1 MHAINVSLVGA
12 CIIQCFRVFDE
23 HLDRFAHIF
32 GGPDVARFLLTIV
45 TGAIL
50 CGTAYAAL
58 KHVMAEP
65 EPESSHTLAP
75 TGPLHDRLLA
85 GRGTNYALEIRN
97 AVVAVQGWGGRQLW
111 RKVRETASQDR
122 SFLENEDPERAY
134 PRDVAS
140 VGQTYGI
147 LSGAVFGSAGTFAV
161 EYWPV
166 PTFVLGPPQ
175 HPEAF
180 GRPADYI
187 RDGRQGGGLAVT
199 LFLWQDDEMSEN
211 GQAMIE
217 RLFAFFDANP
227 DVPEALVVVND
238 GDYERIA
245 PGSGLLSRAAG
256 IPRILNTHA
265 AMLVSRSDR
274 VDKIIRPY
282 VNHHEGDVSL
292 KDTESV
298 GTRFWQFYWHKN
310 NGQTPDAFE
319 AYYTAKLVAEGKSGL
334 APMMSTDWWHTQLPE
349 FWNAIGPQG
358 DFKPT
363 PFLPIRWTAAQL
375 KHFDNTALVGYLHRP
390 VRVPLRDDEGKSL
403 PRSALVANLQAGW
416 AKALNDAQG
425 GRPSRVVFDSSH
437 DAAWSDVLTDALKG
451 VPEPL
456 ALDEEPV
463 GYDLRHRIGNT
474 GAASPLAQ
482 IAVAAMAGHEDGR
495 VSATINVGLDGH
507 ADIIL
512 VTPPD
517 EAQRENNELSNAAY
531 TLFGETK

>member
-1 MHAINVSLVGA
+1 M
-12 CIIQCFRVFDE
+12 
-23 HLDRFAHIF
+23 
-32 GGPDVARFLLTIV
+32 ARFLLTIV

-85 GRGTNYALEIRN
+85 GRGASYVLEIRN
-97 AVVAVQGWGGRQLW
+97 ADVAVQRWGGRQLW
-111 RKVRETASQDR
+111 RKIREAASQQH
-122 SFLENEDPERAY
+122 SFLENEDPKRAY
-134 PRDVAS
+134 PRDSAS

-147 LSGAVFGSAGTFAV
+147 LSGTVFGSAGTFAV

-175 HPEAF
+175 HPERLD
-180 GRPADYI
+180 RPAGDI
-187 RDGRQGGGLAVT
+187 AGWRQSAGLAVT
-199 LFLWQDDEMSEN
+199 LFLWQDDEMSDN

-227 DVPEALVVVND
+227 DVPEALVFVND
-238 GDYERIA
+238 GDYARILA
-245 PGSGLLSRAAG
+245 DRPGSGRLSKPMG
-256 IPRILNTHA
+256 VPHVLNTHA
-265 AMLVSRSDR
+265 AILVSRSDR
-274 VDKIIRPY
+274 VDSLIRPY
-282 VNHHEGDVSL
+282 VNHREGDVSL

-310 NGQTPDAFE
+310 NGQTPDAFT
-319 AYYTAKLVAEGKSGL
+319 AHYTAKLAAEGKTGL

-349 FWNAIGPQG
+349 FWNAVGPQG

-390 VRVPLRDDEGKSL
+390 VHVPLQDDEGKAL

-416 AKALNDAQG
+416 AQALNVAQAG

-517 EAQRENNELSNAAY
+517 EAQREKNELSNAAY
-531 TLFGETK
+531 TLFGEAK